1 MARDKQQPGSA
12 QRDEGYAPG
21 QVPPDSSTPATGM
34 SPAEAEEAEQVRQAE
49 AMGQGRPTH
58 LNETSAQLGRDQEE

>member
-1 MARDKQQPGSA
+1 MTKDTSKSSST
-12 QRDEGYAPG
+12 QRDERSVEPG

-34 SPAEAEEAEQVRQAE
+34 TPAEAEEAEQVRQAE

-58 LNETSAQLGRDQEE
+58 LNETSAQLGQDK

>member
-1 MARDKQQPGSA
+1 MAKDKQQ
-12 QRDEGYAPG
+12 RDEEYAPG

-34 SPAEAEEAEQVRQAE
+34 TPVEAEEAEQVRQAE

-58 LNETSAQLGRDQEE
+58 LNQTSNNLSQDE